1 MWIPN
6 RFFTPEQVENAMTPR
21 GGFSRRSLAALGVPW
36 PPPKGWRK
44 AITVRQDNQ
53 RQEGHNAGHRAPS
66 TIKTRVAIAE
76 RIARDDRQ
84 DDPQTRTPEEWAAL
98 IPKLGK
104 WAFKNKGLRA
114 MKVEK

>member
-1 MWIPN
+1 MWAPK

-21 GGFSRRSLAALGVPW
+21 GGFSRRSLDALGVPW

-44 AITVRQDNQ
+44 AITVRQANQ
-53 RQEGHNAGHRAPS
+53 RQEGHNAGHRALS

-76 RIARDDRQ
+76 RIARDDRN
-84 DDPQTRTPEEWAAL
+84 DDPKTRTPEEWEAL

-104 WAFKNKGLRA
+104 WSFKKDFHRNT
-114 MKVEK
+114 